1 MYVHYV
7 FLHITLTHYGSH
19 NSTYE
24 DPRIETVG
32 PLTGQWRWPRAQA
45 IALALIYRVC
55 QPLASPRSNNL
66 RCATYHFS
74 WSVS

>member
-45 IALALIYRVC
+45 I
-55 QPLASPRSNNL
+55 
-66 RCATYHFS
+66 
-74 WSVS
+74 